1 MKKEK
6 KGLSRKM
13 NFFYDLSIM
22 KQKRNLRKICVQ
34 LLLMAFVL
42 SPLKQY
48 RSGETKHTK
57 MLSTNLVSSQ
67 KTSDARCCQFLFLFH
82 FFLPFLGGRRL
93 ELFIQDPVIQ
103 KVRNLK
109 YNSGNNEINK
119 TIKNFTQ
126 ICLVPSIS
134 CVNLLY
140 LTRNHKEISE
150 RGIETQ
156 KIILNTYVLRQAK
169 ICK

>member
-42 SPLKQY
+42 SPKIISKCSLQTLCLHKRQV
-48 RSGETKHTK
+48 
-57 MLSTNLVSSQ
+57 ML
-67 KTSDARCCQFLFLFH
+67 DAANFCSCFT

-93 ELFIQDPVIQ
+93 ELFIQDPIVQ

-109 YNSGNNEINK
+109 YNSGKRHQQKQLK
-119 TIKNFTQ
+119 TLLK
-126 ICLVPSIS
+126 LVLSQA
-134 CVNLLY
+134 L
-140 LTRNHKEISE
+140 
-150 RGIETQ
+150 
-156 KIILNTYVLRQAK
+156 YVLTSFISAETMSAELRHRK
-169 ICK
+169 LS

>member
-93 ELFIQDPVIQ
+93 ELFIQDPIVQ

-109 YNSGNNEINK
+109 YNSGKRHQQKQLK
-119 TIKNFTQ
+119 TLLK
-126 ICLVPSIS
+126 LVLS
-134 CVNLLY
+134 
-140 LTRNHKEISE
+140 
-150 RGIETQ
+150 Q
-156 KIILNTYVLRQAK
+156 AFYVLTSFISVEIMRKYLSAELRK
-169 ICK
+169 LS

>member
-1 MKKEK
+1 
-6 KGLSRKM
+6 M
-13 NFFYDLSIM
+13 NFFFDLSIM

-42 SPLKQY
+42 YPKIIS
-48 RSGETKHTK
+48 K

-93 ELFIQDPVIQ
+93 ELFIQDPIVQ

-109 YNSGNNEINK
+109 YNSGKRHQQKQLKTLLKLVLSQALYVLTSFISAEIMRK
-119 TIKNFTQ
+119 
-126 ICLVPSIS
+126 
-134 CVNLLY
+134 Y
-140 LTRNHKEISE
+140 LSAELRH
-150 RGIETQ
+150 
-156 KIILNTYVLRQAK
+156 KIILNSCYQIGKNPQMKAVLIFLHFPWAG
-169 ICK
+169 